1 MSAPRF
7 SPIKDAV
14 ADIRKGRM
22 LVVVDDPSRE
32 NEGDLVMAADKV
44 TPHSVNFMA
53 CHGRG
58 LICVP
63 MLGDALDRLNLRPMV
78 EGSVPGPGRDT
89 AFTVSVD
96 AARGTT
102 TGISAKDRSI
112 TVKRLIDPRSAP
124 DDLHR
129 PGHIFPL
136 RAKEGGVLE
145 RAGHTEAAVDLARMA
160 GLKPAGLICEIMD
173 EDGTMAR
180 MPELSRFSRRH
191 GLKMITIQAL
201 IEYRRAHERLI
212 ERLASARLPTP
223 FGEFTLHVYQETLTG
238 RQHLAMSMGGPGEG
252 ALVRVHSSCLTG
264 DTLFSQR
271 CDCGLQLEAAL
282 RMIAK
287 EGRGVLVYLAQE
299 GRGIG
304 LVNKMRAYALQDR
317 GLDTVEANLA
327 LGLKP
332 DLREYGIGAQ
342 ILSDLGLRRI
352 RLITNNPR
360 KLVGLAGFGLKV
372 VGRVPIVMH
381 ATPHSARYLRTKRE
395 KLGHLMELG
404 PVLHTHF
411 SLVKT

>member
-1 MSAPRF
+1 
-7 SPIKDAV
+7 
-14 ADIRKGRM
+14 M
-22 LVVVDDPSRE
+22 LVVVDDPARE
-32 NEGDLVMAADKV
+32 NEGDLVMAAEKV
-44 TPHSVNFMA
+44 TPLSVNFMA
-53 CHGRG
+53 RHGRG
-58 LICVP
+58 LICAP
-63 MLGDALDRLNLRPMV
+63 LLGSALDRLHLRPMV
-78 EGSVPGPGRDT
+78 EGSSPGPGRDT

-102 TGISAKDRSI
+102 TGISAKDRAV
-112 TVKRLIDPRSAP
+112 TVRRLIDPRSTP
-124 DDLHR
+124 EDLHR

-136 RAKEGGVLE
+136 RAKDGGVLE

-160 GLKPAGLICEIMD
+160 GLRPAGLICEIMNP
-173 EDGTMAR
+173 DGTMAR
-180 MPELSRFSRRH
+180 MPQLARFSRRH
-191 GLKMITIQAL
+191 GLRTITIQAL
-201 IEYRRAHERLI
+201 IEYRRANERLI
-212 ERLASARLPTP
+212 ERLASTRLPTP

-238 RQHLAMSMGGPGEG
+238 RQHLAMAMGEVG
-252 ALVRVHSSCLTG
+252 ADGAKGSLVRVHSSCLTG

-304 LVNKMRAYALQDR
+304 LVNKIRAYTLQDQ

-360 KLVGLAGFGLKV
+360 KIVGLAGFGLKV
-372 VGRVPIVMH
+372 AGRVPIVMPP
-381 ATPHSARYLRTKRE
+381 TPHSARYLRTKQQ

-411 SLVKT
+411 SLERTVP